1 MPCLAINKTN
11 DIGTAYK
18 KSRPD
23 LILLDPEPSETQ
35 GSKTQ
40 GSGTQGSGTQGSKT
54 QDSESQGRESQ
65 GSNVLR
71 TLAEQHTDK
80 SGISTTC

>member
-1 MPCLAINKTN
+1 MLCLAINKTN

-18 KSRPD
+18 KSRPG

-40 GSGTQGSGTQGSKT
+40 GSETQDSET

-71 TLAEQHTDK
+71 TLAEQHT
-80 SGISTTC
+80 GLPILY